1 VSACVVF
8 RNGKPSKGEYRNFNI
23 KTVTGANDYA
33 SMEEVIFRRYKRIIE
48 EEKDLPHLILIDG
61 GKGQLS
67 SAIKG
72 LKKLGLESKITI
84 LGIAKR
90 LEELFFP
97 NDSIPLYLDKRSESL
112 KILQQARNEAH
123 RFSITFHR
131 KKRSKSSISSKLDSI
146 NGIGPATQDVL
157 LKSYRSLARLKK
169 SDFGSIESLVGSAK
183 AKLIW
188 TWIQEETSNKTD

>member
-1 VSACVVF
+1 
-8 RNGKPSKGEYRNFNI
+8 
-23 KTVTGANDYA
+23 
-33 SMEEVIFRRYKRIIE
+33 M
-48 EEKDLPHLILIDG
+48 
-61 GKGQLS
+61 
-67 SAIKG
+67 
-72 LKKLGLESKITI
+72 
-84 LGIAKR
+84 
-90 LEELFFP
+90 EELFFP

-123 RFSITFHR
+123 RFGITFHS
-131 KKRSKSSISSKLDSI
+131 KKRNKSSISSKLDSI

-157 LKSYRSLARLKK
+157 LKSYRSLAGLKK